1 MRVEILDHCMKL
13 CTKSLSFTSQVK
25 ILEKLVL
32 CISNSNK
39 WNVTEILFEKP
50 IKIQHWL

>member
-1 MRVEILDHCMKL
+1 MKYL
-13 CTKSLSFTSQVK
+13 TTAWSCAAQKSVSFTSQDK

-32 CISNSNK
+32 CILNSNK